1 MKGVAALTHD
11 VKVGGT
17 VGTVGSSH
25 HPLVGDE
32 GAAAEP
38 GVVDEESDLVERWII
53 VERERESNLILVSN
67 FTCQGPSWCAASWPP
82 TILHIFT
89 ILYILYIITYK
100 YSL

>member
-1 MKGVAALTHD
+1 MFKASFFYEGVAALTHD

-38 GVVDEESDLVERWII
+38 GVVDEESDLVDRWVI
-53 VERERESNLILVSN
+53 VKIERERA
-67 FTCQGPSWCAASWPP
+67 T
-82 TILHIFT
+82 
-89 ILYILYIITYK
+89 
-100 YSL
+100 

>member
-38 GVVDEESDLVERWII
+38 GVVDEESDLVDRWVI
-53 VERERESNLILVSN
+53 VKRERESNLILV
-67 FTCQGPSWCAASWPP
+67 
-82 TILHIFT
+82 
-89 ILYILYIITYK
+89 
-100 YSL
+100 